1 MNTTT
6 SEKTAAP
13 PSMSDYFVDI
23 DLASM
28 DIEKGAQILGQLVRE
43 IDGTD
48 ETNRI
53 AYLAS
58 QLERHVQD
66 LDEAVGKARRA
77 VAPTSTTESAA
88 STKPRTYLGDFESPL
103 LELEGLA
110 QTMLRASWVD
120 SQIEVSSM
128 NFLACRCHDLWRELR
143 KAWERAWEAAGG
155 EAANV

>member
-1 MNTTT
+1 MTTT
-6 SEKTAAP
+6 TVEKTTDGHTL
-13 PSMSDYFVDI
+13 SDYFVDI

-28 DIEKGAQILGQLVRE
+28 DIEKGAQILGQLVCE

-77 VAPTSTTESAA
+77 VADRPVCGHADQHEDVDQHALTARRIRGSA
-88 STKPRTYLGDFESPL
+88 F
-103 LELEGLA
+103 
-110 QTMLRASWVD
+110 
-120 SQIEVSSM
+120 
-128 NFLACRCHDLWRELR
+128 
-143 KAWERAWEAAGG
+143 
-155 EAANV
+155 